1 MANTI
6 YAVKI
11 EGKLNTSNKC
21 AAYLRKALNCK
32 NSLRQGH
39 GGYTHGYVYI
49 RDNDIGHRWGY
60 FRQYNVD
67 FLDNSYAA
75 SQNDV
80 VILGTDKDYVGKI

>member
-1 MANTI
+1 MANI
-6 YAVKI
+6 VYAVKI
-11 EGKLNTSNKC
+11 EGKLDTSNKC

-49 RDNDIGHRWGY
+49 NDCDIGYRWGY
-60 FRQYNVD
+60 FRRCSKD
-67 FLDNSYAA
+67 FLDNNYAA
-75 SQNDV
+75 THNDV